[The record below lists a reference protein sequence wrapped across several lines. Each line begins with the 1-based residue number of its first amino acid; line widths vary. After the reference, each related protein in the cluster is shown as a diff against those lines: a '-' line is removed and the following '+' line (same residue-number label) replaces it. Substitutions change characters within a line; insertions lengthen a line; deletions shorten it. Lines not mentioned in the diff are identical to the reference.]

1 MMKNLWLMIKIH
13 GSYKIRCTIQIQ
25 MLGSVIKQC
34 FQIKKVNI
42 VKEMD
47 LVESYIGTTIGL
59 IISII
64 NKVIIEDFN

>member
-1 MMKNLWLMIKIH
+1 
-13 GSYKIRCTIQIQ
+13 
-25 MLGSVIKQC
+25 MLGNVIKQC

-47 LVESYIGTTIGL
+47 LVESYIGMNIGL